1 MRVTVEDGTGK
12 KVVIDGGTAP
22 TGTQWD
28 GTGVAGR
35 LVKAEAAKRFTL
47 CVAYPALRP
56 DAQIAADGF
65 RDVASKEAVED
76 AAHSYLLKHRKVGL
90 WHAPGDA
97 TVGSGDV
104 VESYIW
110 RADPWVVKAVD
121 GTQQTVYPGDW
132 MLGVR
137 WTEKTWPLI
146 VSGEVQGLSMQGG
159 ATRRKPSRELLDQI
173 RR

>member
-12 KVVIDGGTAP
+12 KVVIDGGAP
-22 TGTQWD
+22 AEPQWD
-28 GTGVAGR
+28 GPGVAGR

-65 RDVASKEAVED
+65 RDVASKDAVEE
-76 AAHSYLLKHRKVGL
+76 AAHNYLLKHRKVGL

-104 VESYIW
+104 VES
-110 RADPWVVKAVD
+110 
-121 GTQQTVYPGDW
+121 
-132 MLGVR
+132 
-137 WTEKTWPLI
+137 
-146 VSGEVQGLSMQGG
+146 
-159 ATRRKPSRELLDQI
+159 
-173 RR
+173 